1 MYIPYTHSD
10 EQKMLEAIG
19 VSSVEELFAHIPDAD
34 KLHRP
39 LNLPEGMTEMEADAD
54 IHRLA
59 AKNIGASKAT
69 CFLGAGCYD
78 HFIPAVVDFVAS
90 RSEFL
95 TSYTPYQAEVAQ
107 GNLQAIFEY
116 QTMVCDLTGMD
127 VSNAGMYDGG
137 TAFTEAALL
146 TAAGN
151 PKAKTL
157 VVAGTIHP
165 EYMEILKTYTSGLD
179 LTLDVVGSKDGAIDM
194 DELKSKVVS
203 GVAAVLVASP
213 NFFGILEDVPAIAEL
228 AHAAGAALVVA
239 TEPTSL
245 GLLKR
250 PGDMGADVVTCDGQ
264 PLGNPMSYGGPHL
277 GILAVREKYLR
288 RMPGRLVGQTTD
300 RNGNRCWVL
309 TLQTREQHIRREKAT
324 SNICSNQA
332 LMTLRT
338 TVYLSLLGPE
348 GLKELSTQ
356 IASKADYAAKKL
368 AAVDGLELRFPPQPF
383 FQEFVVRVKD
393 GDVQKRLSAA
403 LDKGIFAGV
412 DLGRWFPELSDCFMV
427 AVTEKRTKEEIDAL
441 AEALK

>member
-1 MYIPYTHSD
+1 
-10 EQKMLEAIG
+10 MLEAIG
-19 VSSVEELFAHIPDAD
+19 VSSVEDLFAHIPEAD

-39 LNLPEGMTEMEADAD
+39 LNLPEGLTEMEADAD

-59 AKNIGASKAT
+59 AKNIGASKAV

-107 GNLQAIFEY
+107 GNLQTIFEY

-151 PKAKTL
+151 PKAKKI
-157 VVAGTIHP
+157 VVAGTVHP
-165 EYMEILKTYTSGLD
+165 EYLEILKTYTSGLD
-179 LTLDVVGSKDGAIDM
+179 LTLAVIPSKNGKIDA
-194 DELKSKVVS
+194 EALK
-203 GVAAVLVASP
+203 AQLDANTATVLIASP
-213 NFFGILEDVPAIAEL
+213 NFFGILEDVPEIAQM
-228 AHAAGAALVVA
+228 AHSVGAALVVA

-245 GLLKR
+245 GILKR

-264 PLGNPMSYGGPHL
+264 SLGNPMSYGGPHL

-348 GLKELSTQ
+348 GLKDLSAQ
-356 IASKADYAAKKL
+356 IASKAQYAATKL
-368 AAVDGLELRFPPQPF
+368 AAVDGLELAFANEPF

-393 GDVQKRLSAA
+393 GDVAKRLQAA

-412 DLGRWFPELSDCFMV
+412 ELSRWYPEYKDCFMV
-427 AVTEKRTKEEIDAL
+427 AVTEKRTRAEIDAL

>member
-1 MYIPYTHSD
+1 
-10 EQKMLEAIG
+10 MLAAIG
-19 VSSVEELFAHIPDAD
+19 VSKVEDLFAHIPEAD

-39 LNLPEGMTEMEADAD
+39 LNLPAGLTEMEVDAD
-54 IHRLA
+54 IRRLA
-59 AKNIGASKAT
+59 AKNTGATKAV

-78 HFIPAVVDFVAS
+78 HFVPAVVDFVAG

-107 GNLQAIFEY
+107 GNLQTIFEY

-146 TAAGN
+146 AAASN
-151 PKAKTL
+151 TKAKKI

-165 EYMEILKTYTSGLD
+165 EYAEILRTYTSGLE
-179 LTLDVVGSKDGAIDM
+179 LSLDFVPAENGVINMTALKDAID
-194 DELKSKVVS
+194 SNT
-203 GVAAVLVASP
+203 AAVLVASP
-213 NFFGILEDVPAIAEL
+213 NFFGILEDVPQIAQI
-228 AHAAGAALVVA
+228 AHAFNAALVVA

-250 PGDMGADVVTCDGQ
+250 PGDMGADIVTCDGQ
-264 PLGNPMSYGGPHL
+264 PLGNYMSYGGPHL

-288 RMPGRLVGQTTD
+288 RMPGRLVGQTVD

-338 TVYLSLLGPE
+338 TVYLSLLGAE

-356 IASKADYAAKKL
+356 IACKAQYAAEQIQT
-368 AAVDGLELRFPPQPF
+368 VSGLSLKFPGQPF
-383 FQEFVVRVKD
+383 FQEFVVQVSD
-393 GDVQKRLSAA
+393 GNVQKRLDAA
-403 LDKGIFAGV
+403 LKKGIFAGV
-412 DLGRWFPELSDCFMV
+412 ALEKWFPELKDCFMV
-427 AVTEKRTKEEIDAL
+427 AVTEKRTKAEIDAL
-441 AEALK
+441 VESLK